1 MKVMYVAVFY
11 NDGDT
16 WISKK
21 AYTTFESCEQEI
33 LSKGHI
39 KCGEQ
44 YLLDTRMGRE
54 CAQIEEVQVERV
66 MLEPTTISFEI
77 GGRINE

>member
-11 NDGDT
+11 NDRDT

-21 AYTTFESCEQEI
+21 AHTTFESCEQEI

-44 YLLDTRMGRE
+44 YLLDTKVGGE
-54 CAQIEEVQVERV
+54 CAQIEEVQVESHV
-66 MLEPTTISFEI
+66 LDHKTISFEI
-77 GGRINE
+77 GGLDE